1 MAYSLNFR
9 SPLLQELVFILRNN
23 QTTTRSLEF
32 LNLEQRFWP
41 LIPFSSELIK
51 FLYMQNLKKK
61 ANSNQHHYSHTLSQ
75 KKEKYR
81 GKNKMK

>member
-61 ANSNQHHYSHTLSQ
+61 VNSNQHHYSHILSER
-75 KKEKYR
+75 KEKDR